1 MTWVGL
7 DGRSSQDSCVKA
19 VSPQDSFL
27 GLTLFLQYINNLPNG
42 ICDIAN
48 ISDFSNLISN
58 FPYNSVIML
67 CIVDVILYSRYD
79 RTSVF
84 LAIARICF

>member
-48 ISDFSNLISN
+48 ISDFSN
-58 FPYNSVIML
+58 FPYSSVIML
-67 CIVDVILYSRYD
+67 CIVDAILYSRYD

>member
-48 ISDFSNLISN
+48 ISDFSN

-67 CIVDVILYSRYD
+67 CIVDAILYSRYD